1 MPRRYYNYPERFQ
14 TLHVMSSAGAT
25 LLFFGFVI
33 IFIYLVLALKY
44 GKVAGPNP
52 WGSRGF
58 EWNTPSPPTTHNFEK
73 TPEFTGQPHDY
84 SRPVAEEIFH
94 ASS

>member
-1 MPRRYYNYPERFQ
+1 
-14 TLHVMSSAGAT
+14 
-25 LLFFGFVI
+25 LFFGFVI